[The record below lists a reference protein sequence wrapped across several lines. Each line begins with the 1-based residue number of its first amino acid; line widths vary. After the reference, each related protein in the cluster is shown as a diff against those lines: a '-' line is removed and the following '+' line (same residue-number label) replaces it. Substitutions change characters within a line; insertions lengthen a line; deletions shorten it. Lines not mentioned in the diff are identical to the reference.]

1 MVTVNTSPWRV
12 SFQKNSTVGYGKKD
26 WVSLFSFPQDFGGIG
41 IAIKKNVL
49 PGPSVQ
55 KTKTKRLKSES
66 RGSSLVQSG

>member
-1 MVTVNTSPWRV
+1 MTPRAEMVTVNTGPWRL

-26 WVSLFSFPQDFGGIG
+26 RVSLFSFPQDFGGIG

-55 KTKTKRLKSES
+55 KTKTK
-66 RGSSLVQSG
+66 